1 MNIMFIEIHK
11 NAYSYNLN
19 YFTEE
24 KNANEKNWHY
34 ILATIRFIPRHISE
48 IAIKKQV
55 LDCKLNIHSRAHLK
69 SS

>member
-1 MNIMFIEIHK
+1 MFIEIRK

-24 KNANEKNWHY
+24 NNANAKNWHY
-34 ILATIRFIPRHISE
+34 ILATKMFIPRHISE
-48 IAIKKQV
+48 VAIKKQG
-55 LDCKLNIHSRAHLK
+55 LAFKLNIHRRAHLK